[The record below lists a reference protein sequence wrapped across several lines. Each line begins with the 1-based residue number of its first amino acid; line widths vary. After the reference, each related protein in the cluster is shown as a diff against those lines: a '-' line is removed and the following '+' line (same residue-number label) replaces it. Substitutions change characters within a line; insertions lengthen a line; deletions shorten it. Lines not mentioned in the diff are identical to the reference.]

1 MKFKIYHFLIVYEVA
16 TFIHEMYKRK
26 ANCVRFELQESV
38 GKVNI
43 YIDDSSFKQID
54 GSIAWRI
61 VKSMYYYI
69 AKKDNNKGD
78 FDKDKDFEGT
88 LNNDDFKKFKF
99 NMLPLP
105 KGKCLS
111 YSYITKPGNIYEV
124 SFSLA
129 SNNVGDLIKELVME
143 KNSLNATNDMVYV
156 ESINND
162 NEDVKTYELE
172 GITYKNERL
181 RVFLGDDDNDDPVIR
196 TFKGEDIDTKKK
208 IKSIFDRMKFKDN
221 GSDPVIEDSE
231 KSIKT
236 DTPTKITW

>member
-69 AKKDNNKGD
+69 AKKDNKKED

-99 NMLPLP
+99 SLLPLP

-143 KNSLNATNDMVYV
+143 KNSLNATNDMIYV
-156 ESINND
+156 ET
-162 NEDVKTYELE
+162 NESEEQIATYELE

-181 RVFLGDDDNDDPVIR
+181 RVFLGDDNNDDPIIR
-196 TFKGEDIDTKKK
+196 TFKGEDLDTKKK
-208 IKSIFDRMKFKDN
+208 VKIIFDKMKLKDN
-221 GSDPVIEDSE
+221 DNKPFVENKKDSVKEDS
-231 KSIKT
+231 
-236 DTPTKITW
+236 PTKITW